1 MPNGL
6 GYMVKL
12 IYSIKGVKCLH
23 TYDTVSLAFLFRPD
37 DISYFP
43 HHSVEVRDD
52 FLYGIKFERQEDRI
66 LIRRKHCHADERFF
80 RIFAAFVNRHVQQG

>member
-6 GYMVKL
+6 NYMVKL

-23 TYDTVSLAFLFRPD
+23 TCDSVSLAFLFRPN

-52 FLYGIKFERQEDRI
+52 FPLGTKFARQEDRI
-66 LIRRKHCHADERFF
+66 LISKKHCHADARFF
-80 RIFAAFVNRHVQQG
+80 RIVAAFVSSHVQKG